1 MILKLLSDQLHY
13 RKNPRLN
20 TAHKLFLQVVLSIK
34 TIHRRQC
41 EKLSG
46 RQLKIDDMYIF
57 QWAFNPDVYMCVIN
71 HMYTVLF
78 SLQYVFAT

>member
-13 RKNPRLN
+13 WKNPRLN
-20 TAHKLFLQVVLSIK
+20 TAHKLFFTSRTVDKNDSPAGG
-34 TIHRRQC
+34 
-41 EKLSG
+41 SG

-71 HMYTVLF
+71 YMYTVLF
-78 SLQYVFAT
+78 SL